1 MRTVD
6 RSAAV
11 GRRARLR
18 AYGQLGKVKLVD
30 IWLGPLLAWSLA
42 AGTGHGGPRTAAL
55 CLLFVAVVAAS
66 MFASHAFDDL
76 TGFRDGSDLRNYAP
90 ERRRSQVKPL
100 VQGTLT
106 ERDAV
111 RFGVSSCAAAL
122 VLLAAFC
129 AVADFR
135 PWWLVPAGIATV
147 ILGAQYSGGISFSY
161 RVFGGGEA
169 LTGATLAATVLLP
182 HTAAVGRVQAAGVIE
197 ALLFGCWLVIVLA
210 ASNGADAEDDRRVG
224 RRTVA
229 ASVPPAVNR
238 AFMAV
243 LVVGSWLLA
252 LGASVAGVLG
262 PWVPLGLLPAWVLQ
276 GIVLRNGLRGQ
287 WRNRRNYGFL
297 AVRLGILGLVVA
309 NVLS

>member
-1 MRTVD
+1 MRAVD
-6 RSAAV
+6 RSAVV
-11 GRRARLR
+11 GPKARIR

-42 AGTGHGGPRTAAL
+42 AGAGHGGRRTATL

-100 VQGTLT
+100 VLGTLT
-106 ERDAV
+106 ERDAI
-111 RFGVSSCAAAL
+111 RFGVSSCVVAL
-122 VLLAAFC
+122 VLLGAFC
-129 AVADFR
+129 AMADFR

-147 ILGAQYSGGISFSY
+147 VLGAQYSGGISFSY

-169 LTGATLAATVLLP
+169 LTGGTLAATVLLP
-182 HTAAVGRVQAAGVIE
+182 HVAAVGRIE
-197 ALLFGCWLVIVLA
+197 APGVVEAVLFGCWLVIVLA
-210 ASNGADAEDDRRVG
+210 ASNSADAEDDRRVG

-229 ASVPPAVNR
+229 AGVSPTANR
-238 AFMAV
+238 AFLLV

-252 LGASVAGVLG
+252 LGASVAGALG
-262 PWVPLGLLPAWVLQ
+262 AWVPLGLLPAWVLQ
-276 GIVLRNGLRGQ
+276 GIVLRNGLHGQ
-287 WRNRRNYGFL
+287 WRNQRNYGFL
-297 AVRLGILGLVVA
+297 AVRLGILGLVVT
-309 NVLS
+309 NVLN